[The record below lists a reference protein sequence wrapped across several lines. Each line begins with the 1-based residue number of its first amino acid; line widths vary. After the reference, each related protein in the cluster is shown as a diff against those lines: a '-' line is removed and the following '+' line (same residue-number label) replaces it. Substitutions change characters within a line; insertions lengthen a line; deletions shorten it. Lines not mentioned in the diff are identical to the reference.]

1 LTIHTVIA
9 DNQAIFRAGAAR
21 VLSAEVDIRIVGQ
34 CDQPQRLT
42 EMTTTMRG
50 CVLLAARA
58 LITDLPALSALAKA
72 ANSRLIVLTE
82 RDEVLRAEEYALI
95 DGLLCRHTN
104 GTRLVDCV
112 RRVGAGERMV
122 TRPVSTMR
130 STDAVG
136 TRVLARLNHRELQIV
151 GYIVRGCK
159 NREIADEI
167 GTKEQVVKNYLRTIY
182 DKTGVSDRLELALF
196 TLHHPV
202 LAEAAAKV
210 TDPALRLQTA

>member
-1 LTIHTVIA
+1 MTIHTVIA

-34 CDQPQRLT
+34 CDKPQRLT
-42 EMTTTMRG
+42 ELTTTMRG

-58 LITDLPALSALAKA
+58 LILDLPALSAAAKA
-72 ANSRLIVLTE
+72 ASSRLIVLTE
-82 RDEVLRAEEYALI
+82 RDEALRTEEYAMI

-104 GTRLVDCV
+104 GTRLVECV

-122 TRPVSTMR
+122 AKPVSTMR
-130 STDAVG
+130 SVDAVG
-136 TRVLARLNHRELQIV
+136 ARVLARLNHRELQIV

-159 NREIADEI
+159 NREVAEEI

-196 TLHHPV
+196 TLHHRV
-202 LAEAAAKV
+202 LADAAAKTV
-210 TDPALRLQTA
+210 GPAVAAR

>member
-1 LTIHTVIA
+1 MTIHTVIA

-34 CDQPQRLT
+34 CDKAQRLT
-42 EMTTTMRG
+42 EITAAMRG
-50 CVLLAARA
+50 CVVLAARA
-58 LITDLPALSALAKA
+58 LITDLPALSSLAKA
-72 ANSRLIVLTE
+72 ASSRLIVLTE
-82 RDEVLRAEEYALI
+82 RDEVLRSEEYALI

-104 GTRLVDCV
+104 GTRLVECV
-112 RRVGAGERMV
+112 RRVGAGQRMV
-122 TRPVSTMR
+122 AKPVSTMR
-130 STDAVG
+130 SVDAVG

-159 NREIADEI
+159 NREVAEEI
-167 GTKEQVVKNYLRTIY
+167 GTKEQVVKNYLRAIY

-202 LAEAAAKV
+202 LAEAAARI